1 MPNWCEG
8 VLKVRGTKQNVV
20 NCLQELLEVP
30 IFGRKKGPEPKI
42 VFSDGWDEIIFEIKD
57 CDYFYLK
64 NTRRAF
70 IESNTISIWPWGD
83 EDTPE
88 EIGVASIPNFKQAWG
103 IIPDNYTE
111 LSKKHNVDIK
121 IFGYEQGMEFTQE
134 VEIQKGVIVKYADYT
149 FDDYEWEVPFSH
161 LGG

>member
-8 VLKVRGTKQNVV
+8 VLKVRGTKQNVL
-20 NCLQELLEVP
+20 NYLQELLEVP
-30 IFGRKKGPEPKI
+30 SYGLNGYSDHEI
-42 VFSDGWDEIIFEIKD
+42 VFSDGWDEITFEIKN

-64 NTRRAF
+64 GTRRAF
-70 IESNTISIWPWGD
+70 IDTNKFEFYWYQNNPDEVDVATIPY
-83 EDTPE
+83 
-88 EIGVASIPNFKQAWG
+88 FKQAWG
-103 IIPDNYTE
+103 IIPDNYTD
-111 LSKKHNVDIK
+111 LSKKHNVDLK

-134 VEIQKGVIVKYADYT
+134 LEIHKGVAVKCVEYK

>member
-20 NCLQELLEVP
+20 NYLQELLEVP
-30 IFGRKKGPEPKI
+30 FYGLNKVSESGIIFSEDWG
-42 VFSDGWDEIIFEIKD
+42 EISFEIKNR
-57 CDYFYLK
+57 DYFYLK

-70 IESNTISIWPWGD
+70 IDTNKFDFYWYGD
-83 EDTPE
+83 DPE
-88 EIGVASIPNFKQAWG
+88 EVGVASIPYFKQAWG
-103 IIPDNYTE
+103 IIADNYTD
-111 LSKKHNVDIK
+111 LSKKHNVDLK

-134 VEIQKGVIVKYADYT
+134 LEIHKGVVIKYADYT